1 MDSGASGHIFGNKS
15 LLSDIVYSQSLSAI
29 TLVNQIQT
37 KPKRI
42 GKAKPV
48 SSVTLDFVLYV
59 PGSPFNLA
67 SVSRLTKALHC
78 SITFFD
84 HFFLMQDRRT
94 GQTIGT
100 RYESQGLYYL
110 TSSNSLTS
118 CSITDSPDL
127 IYKRLGHPSLS
138 KLQNMVPSLSSLSTL
153 D

>member
-29 TLVNQIQT
+29 TLANQIQT
-37 KPKRI
+37 KPKGI

-67 SVSRLTKALHC
+67 SASRLTTSLHC
-78 SITFFD
+78 NITFFD
-84 HFFLMQDRRT
+84 DFFLMQDHRT

-100 RYESQGLYYL
+100 GHESQGLYYL
-110 TSSNSLTS
+110 TSSNSLTT
-118 CSITDSPDL
+118 CSVTDSPHL
-127 IYKRLGHPSLS
+127 IHKRL
-138 KLQNMVPSLSSLSTL
+138 
-153 D
+153 